1 MVYVLLKI
9 KDKGKNKKAF
19 RQFAQTLKLDLQK
32 L

>member
-1 MVYVLLKI
+1 MFLPEM